1 MSETILKKLFAPPSG
16 VPIDGMITGKKTAII
31 WIVTDRIGR
40 QMNAI
45 STDTWRPGVDWV
57 TVQDGR
63 IIARAKR
70 RGKIQ
75 VYEV

>member
-1 MSETILKKLFAPPSG
+1 MSDILKKIFAKPAG
-16 VPIDGMITGKKTAII
+16 VPVDGLITGKKTAGYWTI
-31 WIVTDRIGR
+31 TDRLGR
-40 QMNAI
+40 TMTAK
-45 STDTWRPGVDWV
+45 SDELWRPGVDWV

-75 VYEV
+75 VYKV